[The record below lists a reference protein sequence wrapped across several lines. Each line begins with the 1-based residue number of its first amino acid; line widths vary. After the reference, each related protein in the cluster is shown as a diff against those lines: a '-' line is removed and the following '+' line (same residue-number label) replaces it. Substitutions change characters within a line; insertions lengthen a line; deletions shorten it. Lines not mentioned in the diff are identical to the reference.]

1 MITDQE
7 RLENVLQEHGAY
19 TKALAND
26 LLGLVIEIAGERL
39 IEKERSRAEI
49 YRAILTNKMVK
60 PEFTKT
66 IYQLMQSAE
75 EKTQ

>member
-1 MITDQE
+1 MNDYDRIE
-7 RLENVLQEHGAY
+7 SILREHGISN
-19 TKALAND
+19 KKLAEQ
-26 LLGLVIEIAGERL
+26 LLQLLIDIAGER
-39 IEKERSRAEI
+39 IIAKERAEAEI

-75 EKTQ
+75 EKSQ